1 MKMESKEFV
10 KMQIEKLSKKYPFTT
25 IKYYFDSF
33 DNDHFICVDSKTDL
47 DNIYSKQAWDIDKE
61 FISNFPNELLSFML
75 LEDYLE
81 FGESGK
87 LVYEKTYRFSKFE
100 INNKNINLFSVK
112 NKNDFRYKQKLEFTL
127 KQNNEEKFLLLEEDY
142 ASAA

>member
-1 MKMESKEFV
+1 
-10 KMQIEKLSKKYPFTT
+10 
-25 IKYYFDSF
+25 
-33 DNDHFICVDSKTDL
+33 
-47 DNIYSKQAWDIDKE
+47 
-61 FISNFPNELLSFML
+61 ML